1 MYRDTPTDG
10 ENMSIQGIESVLQQ
24 MQATAIQ
31 AGAAPQTDTASE
43 AGFASELKAA
53 LGKISETQN
62 NAKLESEKLEM
73 GVPGVSLND
82 VMVDL
87 QKSSISLQL
96 GVQVR
101 NKLVAAY
108 QDVMNMSV

>member
-1 MYRDTPTDG
+1 
-10 ENMSIQGIESVLQQ
+10 MSIQGIESVLQQ
-24 MQATAIQ
+24 MQATAVQ
-31 AGAAPQTDTASE
+31 AGATKQPDATSE

-62 NAKLESEKLEM
+62 NAKLQAEKLEM

>member
-1 MYRDTPTDG
+1 
-10 ENMSIQGIESVLQQ
+10 MSIQGIESVLQQ
-24 MQATAIQ
+24 MQTTAIQ
-31 AGAAPQTDTASE
+31 AGSAPQTDTASE